1 MIPRLAFL
9 VAAAAATTAVCSSD
23 LQEMPPLP
31 KHLAGQ
37 GPPKAP
43 ADNKTTPEKVAL
55 GKSLFFDKRLSK
67 SGTMSCESCH
77 LPEKGWTDGLP
88 LSKKDDGTLNT
99 RHSPTLFNAAYAD
112 DLYWDGRAAGLEKQV
127 LAAWKAQMGADPD
140 AEAKEL
146 AGIPGYAKA
155 FEKAFG
161 GPPTGDTV
169 VKALSAF
176 LRTLL
181 PEDAPWD
188 RHEAGEA
195 GAVTPEVVE
204 GFRIFTE
211 VANCSLCHVPP
222 LYTDTLFHNIG
233 VGFDKEKPDPG
244 RGKILADAA
253 AKEGKPVP
261 ADAVSMTGAFKTPT
275 LRAVVDSAPYYH
287 DGSTA
292 RLEDAV
298 DFLLKGGVPNPNLD
312 PKLKP
317 KSLSEKE
324 RAALLAFL
332 RSLTPPARP
341 NERPALP

>member
-1 MIPRLAFL
+1 MIPRLALL
-9 VAAAAATTAVCSSD
+9 VAAAAATAVCAPSP
-23 LQEMPPLP
+23 QEMPTLP

-67 SGTMSCESCH
+67 SGATSCETCH
-77 LPEKGWTDGLP
+77 IPEKGWTDGLP
-88 LSKKDDGTLNT
+88 LSKKDDGTVNT
-99 RHSPTLFNAAYAD
+99 RHSPTLYDAAYAD

-127 LAAWKAQMGADPD
+127 LAAWKGQMGGDPD
-140 AEAKEL
+140 AKAKEL
-146 AGIPGYAKA
+146 AAIAGYGKA

-161 GPPTGDTV
+161 GPPTGDSI
-169 VKALSAF
+169 VKALSSF
-176 LRTLL
+176 VRTIL
-181 PEDAPWD
+181 PEDSPWD
-188 RHEAGEA
+188 RFDAGDKA
-195 GAVTPEVVE
+195 AVTPEVQE

-222 LYTDTLFHNIG
+222 LYTDTLFHNVG

-253 AKEGKPVP
+253 AKDGKLVL
-261 ADAVSMTGAFKTPT
+261 AEAVSMMGAFKTPT
-275 LRAVVDSAPYYH
+275 LRAVADSGPYFH
-287 DGSTA
+287 DGGVA

-298 DFLLKGGVPNPNLD
+298 DFLLKGGVANPQLD
-312 PKLKP
+312 PKLKA
-317 KSLSEKE
+317 KGLSEKE

-341 NERPALP
+341 YERPVLP